1 MFHFY
6 NLSLKEKKHTLKGK
20 KKKPNNNSKTPTS
33 PPHHIP
39 KSIVVGVWG
48 GVGVCFS
55 FFSFFSFPNVVV
67 GGKNKTV
74 KSSCLSCR
82 WPYTSKIK
90 KRGLCWF
97 ILVVLPTG
105 YEKALGLGVPGCVFV
120 VGGKEKQGGG
130 RLVVVVFWSFCALLV
145 VGCYPPQ
152 PKAHTTK
159 TNPPGSPYPPFFLPT
174 TNTTAAR
181 NRHNNCLHPF
191 DRVSIQA
198 FFTPLSPIRLPL
210 FFFFQTIVFSDSI

>member
-105 YEKALGLGVPGCVFV
+105 YEKALGLGVPGCVFLNHFS
-120 VGGKEKQGGG
+120 GAPS
-130 RLVVVVFWSFCALLV
+130 RFFM
-145 VGCYPPQ
+145 
-152 PKAHTTK
+152 
-159 TNPPGSPYPPFFLPT
+159 FLP
-174 TNTTAAR
+174 
-181 NRHNNCLHPF
+181 
-191 DRVSIQA
+191 Q
-198 FFTPLSPIRLPL
+198 
-210 FFFFQTIVFSDSI
+210 